1 MTRLPPLLLLLLL
14 AACATGRDPGDPF
27 EPANR
32 EVLAFNEGLDSRV
45 IRPAAEA
52 YREAVPAPART
63 GIRNVLS
70 NLNQPVVLVNN
81 LLQARFL
88 DAGQTLM
95 RFYVNSTAGLLGI
108 FDVATPAGITERPA
122 DFGQTLAALGLPD
135 GPFLMLPILGPT
147 NLRDAVGAGVDG
159 LANPVALAG
168 GYVIGRTVNGLLGIG
183 RGTLGGLDLRAE
195 NIETLDAL
203 RADSLDFY
211 ARLRSVVRQRRDAE
225 LGRTTTPEMVMTL
238 DDPGAPAGAGPV
250 LPVVLVDPGG
260 APAQAVPPVAI
271 GSGASARPP
280 AALRDG
286 TPARVAAARAVRPLA
301 SGAST
306 VPLRNRGTR
315 HAGS

>member
-1 MTRLPPLLLLLLL
+1 MTRSLPLLLLL
-14 AACATGRDPGDPF
+14 AACATGQDPSDPF
-27 EPANR
+27 EPTNR
-32 EVLAFNEGLDSRV
+32 EVLAFNEGLDRSI

-52 YREAVPAPART
+52 YREVVPAPART
-63 GIRNVLS
+63 GIRNVLN

-95 RFYVNSTAGLLGI
+95 RFYINTTAGLLGI

-135 GPFLMLPILGPT
+135 GPFLMLPVLGPT
-147 NLRDAVGAGVDG
+147 NLRDAVGTGVDS
-159 LANPVALAG
+159 LANPVAIAG
-168 GYVIGRTVNGLLGIG
+168 GYVIGRTVNGLLGVG

-225 LGRTTTPEMVMTL
+225 LGRASTGEATVETL
-238 DDPGAPAGAGPV
+238 DDPGAAPPGAGPV
-250 LPVVLVDPGG
+250 MPVVLVDPGATAAPPASAPEAAPPTRRAVPVVLRVDTARTRFIRG
-260 APAQAVPPVAI
+260 AP
-271 GSGASARPP
+271 R
-280 AALRDG
+280 R
-286 TPARVAAARAVRPLA
+286 R
-301 SGAST
+301 
-306 VPLRNRGTR
+306 
-315 HAGS
+315 